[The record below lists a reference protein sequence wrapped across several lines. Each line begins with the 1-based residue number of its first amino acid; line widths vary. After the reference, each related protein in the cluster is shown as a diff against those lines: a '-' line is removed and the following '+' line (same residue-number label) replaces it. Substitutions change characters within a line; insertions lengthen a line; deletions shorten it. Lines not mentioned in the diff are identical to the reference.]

1 MSTETDVHAGE
12 PEPLDVHDP
21 RLSRFE
27 IVREGARLDG
37 VEIVHYEP
45 QFPTPG
51 TKAERRIVRTVA
63 FFFLLTGLASTAFV
77 AIYIWWP
84 WEYEIGSNAS
94 KLYNPLLG
102 LTLGVALAGI
112 GFGIMVWGKRLLPR
126 EVSIQD
132 RHDGPSSS
140 ADRRTAGQTIVYM
153 GEEFGL
159 QRRPLLKL
167 SLLGLLPVGAA
178 AAVLPLGMLIKSPS
192 KVNPANDKAPL
203 FYTGWD
209 PTLNDGRP
217 VRLTHED
224 GTPIRPEDVSIG
236 GQITVFPGI
245 PGGHTNQHA
254 DSPTLLIHLRAAD
267 AARARAEA
275 YEMNKGSMWENFI
288 AYSKICTHAG
298 CPASLYE
305 QQTNRLLCPCHQ
317 SQFLITDNA
326 RPIFGPA
333 SRALPQLPI
342 TLDDEGF
349 FVAGTRG
356 PDGVVHGSDYKV
368 AVGAAFWER
377 ERP

>member
-1 MSTETDVHAGE
+1 MSSQTEMHADQ
-12 PEPLDVHDP
+12 EPLDVHDP

-27 IVREGARLDG
+27 LVREGARRDG
-37 VEIVHYEP
+37 VEIVHYEE

-51 TKAERRIVRTVA
+51 TKGERRIVRIVA
-63 FFFLLTGLASTAFV
+63 FFFLLTGLAATAFV
-77 AIYIWWP
+77 IVYIWWP
-84 WEYEIGSNAS
+84 WEYEIGSNSS
-94 KLYNPLLG
+94 KLFTPLLG
-102 LTLGVALAGI
+102 LTLGLALAGI

-132 RHDGPSSS
+132 RHDGPS
-140 ADRRTAGQTIVYM
+140 AAEERRLTGQSIVYM
-153 GEEFGL
+153 GDEMGL

-178 AAVLPLGMLIKSPS
+178 AVVLPLGMLIKSPS
-192 KVNPANDKAPL
+192 RVNPVNDKAPL
-203 FYTGWD
+203 KYTGWD
-209 PTLNDGRP
+209 PALNDGRP
-217 VRLTHED
+217 VRLVHED
-224 GTPIRPEDVSIG
+224 GSPIRPEDVSIG

-245 PGGHTNQHA
+245 PDGRTNRHA
-254 DSPTLLIHLRAAD
+254 DSPTLLIHLRADD
-267 AARARAEA
+267 AERARSEA
-275 YEMNKGSMWENFI
+275 YPMNRDSMWENFI

-317 SQFLITDNA
+317 SQFLISDNA

-342 TLDDEGF
+342 GVDDEGF
-349 FVAGTRG
+349 FIAT
-356 PDGVVHGSDYKV
+356 SDYKV
-368 AVGAAFWER
+368 PVGPAFWER